1 LSLKSHI
8 VLQSTYRILSNI
20 LLSMLIPYA
29 KEIIGEHQ
37 CGFRRTRSTTDHI
50 LCIRQIHEKNRNK
63 ISSGSAVDR
72 LQENF

>member
-1 LSLKSHI
+1 
-8 VLQSTYRILSNI
+8 
-20 LLSMLIPYA
+20 MLIPYA